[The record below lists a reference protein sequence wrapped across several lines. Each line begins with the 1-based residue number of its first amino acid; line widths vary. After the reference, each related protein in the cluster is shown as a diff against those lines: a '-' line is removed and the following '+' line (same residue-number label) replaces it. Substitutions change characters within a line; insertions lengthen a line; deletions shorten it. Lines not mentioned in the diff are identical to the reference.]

1 MRPQFHTHLVNGT
14 SGDPVLYVDFQFQR
28 RALLFDLGE
37 IGMLPARRVLRI
49 TDVFVSHTHMDH
61 FIGFDSLLRLM
72 VGRSKHLRLYG
83 PPGFLDRVA
92 HRVLG
97 YTWNLVQNF
106 PVELVID
113 AAELRADGRL
123 HRARFR
129 SARHFEREPRDPV
142 EAPGGVLRD
151 EEEFRVRAAPLDHN
165 GIVSLGFALEE
176 KAHLNVWKDRLDDLG
191 LPTGP
196 WLTELK
202 QRVRR
207 GDRDDTPL
215 TIRWRDG
222 KGQHERVETLGR
234 LRREV
239 LREVPGQTIAFVVD
253 AAFHGPNRR
262 AIVDL
267 ARYADHFYVEAPFL
281 NEAAERAAAT
291 GHLTTGQAGWL
302 AREAGARRVIPCHF
316 SSRHAGQEA
325 AIEEQ
330 VQAAFGDGDRG
341 ED

>member
-1 MRPQFHTHLVNGT
+1 MRPQFQTHLVNGT
-14 SGDPVLYVDFQFQR
+14 TGDPVLYIDFQFRR

-37 IGMLPARRVLRI
+37 IGTLPARQVLRI
-49 TDVFVSHTHMDH
+49 TDAFVSHTHMDH
-61 FIGFDSLLRLM
+61 FVGFDSLLRLM

-83 PPGFLDRVA
+83 PPGFLDRVL

-129 SARHFEREPRDPV
+129 SARHFEREAREPLK
-142 EAPGGVLRD
+142 APGGVLRD
-151 EEEFRVRAAPLDHN
+151 EDDFRVRAVPLDHN

-176 KAHLNVWKDRLDDLG
+176 KVHLNVWKDRLDALG

-207 GDRDDTPL
+207 GDPDDAAF

-222 KGQHERVETLGR
+222 DGNHERVETLGR

-239 LREVPGQTIAFVVD
+239 LREVPGQTIVFVVD
-253 AAFHGPNRR
+253 AAFHEANRR
-262 AIVDL
+262 GIIDL
-267 ARYADHFYVEAPFL
+267 ARYADQFYVEAPFL
-281 NEAAERAAAT
+281 NEASARAAAT

-302 AREAGARRVIPCHF
+302 AREAGARRVIPFHF
-316 SSRHAGQEA
+316 SARHTGQESL
-325 AIEEQ
+325 IEEQ
-330 VQAAFGDGDRG
+330 VQAAFAGTGS
-341 ED
+341 